1 MSDDIWLECR
11 GKLETDS
18 NADNSSKLEAI
29 VQNSGQEIDN
39 EVVPQTIN
47 IEQQIELNAIEMSE
61 ESDCRPT
68 QVISSNLSPPQSEVK
83 RMDDQNIL
91 NLIEGNCSLKTRENV
106 LQFI

>member
-1 MSDDIWLECR
+1 MSDKTYIWLNSR
-11 GKLETDS
+11 RKLEMDS

-47 IEQQIELNAIEMSE
+47 IKQKIDSIAIEMSE

-68 QVISSNLSPPQSEVK
+68 QIVSSNLSPPKSEVK
-83 RMDDQNIL
+83 LMDDQNIL
-91 NLIEGNCSLKTRENV
+91 KYL
-106 LQFI
+106 